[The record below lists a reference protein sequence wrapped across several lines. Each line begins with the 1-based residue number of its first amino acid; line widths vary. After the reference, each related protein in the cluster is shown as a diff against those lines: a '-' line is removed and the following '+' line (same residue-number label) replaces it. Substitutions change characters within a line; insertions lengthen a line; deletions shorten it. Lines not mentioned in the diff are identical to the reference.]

1 MKPLWTLLEGLFLA
15 ITIIANLITVFS
27 IVANVSI
34 FVEQHAVEIDILRSI
49 GFTSRQVFW
58 AYEVITFAI
67 VASPLCLGIMC
78 GILVS
83 FLICKQEAM
92 IIDIPLG
99 FSVSLPISFIFHLAL
114 LHSILYASVSL
125 CVF

>member
-1 MKPLWTLLEGLFLA
+1 M
-15 ITIIANLITVFS
+15 
-27 IVANVSI
+27 ANVSI

-49 GFTSRQVFW
+49 GFTSKQVFW
-58 AYEVITFAI
+58 TYEVITFAI
-67 VASPLCLGIMC
+67 VASPLCLGILC

-99 FSVSLPISFIFHLAL
+99 FSVSIPISFLCKIVVLY
-114 LHSILYASVSL
+114 SILYAYVLL